1 MDNIMKNL
9 APHLSNR
16 LLAVCAS
23 FLQEMLICQAI
34 AYVTGDSAQW
44 MESDGLLDGW
54 TIWLAP
60 NRSWAQLGT
69 TTGQWWWRL
78 PLRLSLTSP

>member
-1 MDNIMKNL
+1 MRNL
-9 APHLSNR
+9 ALHLSNR
-16 LLAVCAS
+16 LLAVSAS

-34 AYVTGDSAQW
+34 AYVTGDSAHW

-69 TTGQWWWRL
+69 TTGQWCRRL